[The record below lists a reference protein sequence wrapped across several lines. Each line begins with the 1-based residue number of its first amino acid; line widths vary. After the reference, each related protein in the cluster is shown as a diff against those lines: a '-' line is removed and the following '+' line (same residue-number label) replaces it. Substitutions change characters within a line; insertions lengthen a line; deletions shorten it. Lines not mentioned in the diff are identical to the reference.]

1 MFSMIGMIVIIGG
14 LFYLECIIYPPE
26 KLVITPSK
34 MALWTGFILLCGSTL
49 IHGFHPL
56 LLVKSYGK

>member
-14 LFYLECIIYPPE
+14 LFYLESIIYPPE
-26 KLVITPSK
+26 KFVITPK
-34 MALWTGFILLCGSTL
+34 MAIWTGFILLCGSTL